1 MAAITSLGVGSGLDL
16 GTLVSGLLEAER
28 APTENRLNLKQQN
41 ITTELSA
48 FGLLRSSLAQ
58 FQGSLSG
65 LQSSTAFNAKAITAS
80 DSSVFSTSVE
90 SFADLGSYSV
100 EVTALAR
107 TQSLASNAASAF
119 TTVNDVIGSGTL
131 TIQFGTTT
139 TGPYSFTPDS
149 GKPSQVIEVS
159 AANGNDT
166 VSGLRDFI
174 NSNDFGVQASIVDD
188 GINGYRLV
196 FTSEDTGAANSMELT
211 VTDAGDGDDDDNSG
225 LSQLAFNDSAQGSL
239 TQTVAAQDAALTING
254 LNITR
259 DTNSIT
265 GAING
270 VTLDLLKADVG
281 NIVNLD
287 VNENRDEVTAS
298 ITGFVDAYNE
308 LTDNIKSLTAY
319 DPETGA
325 GSALIGDFTVRSIS
339 SQIRSILFGSISGLQ
354 GDIKSLVD
362 IGVTT
367 DSSGKL
373 NVDNTKLK
381 DALLNNAAEVQAL
394 FSLQGKTTDPGIG
407 YVSSTS
413 DTQQGDYA
421 ISLTQLFTPGV
432 LTGTGPVTGV
442 PIVINNAN
450 DNRWFGITVDGV
462 SSGNFRFINNRTYNS
477 EADLAT
483 AMQNRI
489 NSRNALQTAGVSV
502 TVTYDATADRLVIT
516 SDSSGPTSTVEI
528 TRVDTNTFA
537 DFGLDLGSGV
547 AGTDTGFTA
556 TIDGTSAT
564 VNGQVVSSESGPSTG
579 LSVEILSSG
588 FGNRGTVSLTKGLA
602 GKLDDLLDNFLK
614 SDGTIASRE
623 QGLNESLDDIEDER
637 FKLEDRIL
645 ALEARLVRQF
655 SALDALIAQFN
666 QTSSFLTQQLAN
678 LPKPNSINNND

>member
-16 GTLVSGLLEAER
+16 GTLVSGLIEAER

-41 ITTELSA
+41 INTELSA

-80 DSSVFSTSVE
+80 DSSVFSTSVA
-90 SFADLGSYSV
+90 SIADLGSYSV

-107 TQSLASNAASAF
+107 TQSLATNENSAF
-119 TTVNDVIGSGTL
+119 ATVNDVIGSGTL

-139 TGPYSFTPDS
+139 DPYSFTPDS
-149 GKPSQVIEVS
+149 GKPSQAIEVS
-159 AANGNDT
+159 TANGNDT
-166 VSGLRDFI
+166 VSGLRDYI
-174 NSNDFGVQASIVDD
+174 NNGDFGLQASIVDD
-188 GINGYRLV
+188 GVNGYRLV
-196 FTSEDTGAANSMELT
+196 FTSDDTGAANSMELT
-211 VTDAGDGDDDDNSG
+211 VTGDGDGNNDNNSG
-225 LSQLAFNDSAQGSL
+225 LSQLAFNASAQGSL

-254 LNITR
+254 LDITR
-259 DTNSIT
+259 DTNSVS

-287 VNENRDEVTAS
+287 VKENRDEVTAS
-298 ITGFVDAYNE
+298 ITGFVEAYNE
-308 LTDNIKSLTAY
+308 LNDNIKSLTAY
-319 DPETGA
+319 DPESGA
-325 GSALIGDFTVRSIS
+325 GSALIGDFTVRSVS

-362 IGVTT
+362 IGITT
-367 DSSGKL
+367 NSSGKL
-373 NVDNTKLK
+373 NVDSTKLK
-381 DALLNNAAEVQAL
+381 DALLNNASEVQAL

-421 ISLTQLFTPGV
+421 INLTQLITQGV
-432 LTGTGPVTGV
+432 LTGTGPVTGT
-442 PIVINNAN
+442 PIVISNGN
-450 DNRWFGITVDGV
+450 DNRRFRITVDGV
-462 SSGNFRFINNRTYNS
+462 SSGNFNLSNGTYNS

-489 NSRNALQTAGVSV
+489 NNRNALQTAGVSV
-502 TVTYDATADRLVIT
+502 TVTYDATADRFVIT

-537 DFGLDLGSGV
+537 DLGLDLGSGV
-547 AGTDTGFTA
+547 AGTDSGFTA
-556 TIDGTSAT
+556 TIDGTSAA
-564 VNGQVVSSESGPSTG
+564 VNGQVVTSETGPSTG

-602 GKLDDLLDNFLK
+602 GKLDDLLDNFLR
-614 SDGTIASRE
+614 SDGTIANRE
-623 QGLNESLDDIEDER
+623 KGLNESLEGIEDDR

-655 SALDALIAQFN
+655 SALDTLIAQFN

-678 LPKPNSINNND
+678 LPKPNTINSND